1 MSGDYY
7 QKAERLLDIIHDL
20 AISNENV
27 EMEDF
32 PFKEKEGE
40 IEFHPALK
48 AQLDKSENAE
58 LRDWATENIKELF

>member
-7 QKAERLLDIIHDL
+7 QKAERLLDIIDDL

-58 LRDWATENIKELF
+58 LRDWATEAD